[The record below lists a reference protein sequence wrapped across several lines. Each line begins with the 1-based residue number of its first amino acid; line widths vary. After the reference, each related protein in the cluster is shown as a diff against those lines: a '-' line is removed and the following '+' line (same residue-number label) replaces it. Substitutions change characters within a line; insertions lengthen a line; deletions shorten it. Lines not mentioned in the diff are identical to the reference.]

1 MSQEIELI
9 RDCTATVIPAGNA
22 VTLPKGSVVYITQTL
37 GGPVTVRTAEGLF
50 RIESIDT
57 DALGPEFQNQA
68 DEAKTVA
75 GEFSEQAI
83 WDALKTCYDPEIPVN
98 IVDLGLVYDL
108 RIVPGDSGQ
117 YQVEA
122 KMTLTAVGCGMGPVI
137 ANDAREKIESLPE
150 VESAIVDIVW
160 DPPWNPQMISTD
172 GRKILG
178 IE

>member
-9 RDCTATVIPAGNA
+9 RDCSATVIPAGNA
-22 VTLPKGSVVYITQTL
+22 VTLSKGSTVYVTQSL

-50 RIESIDT
+50 RIESIDV
-57 DALGPEFQNQA
+57 DALGPDFQVEGQ
-68 DEAKTVA
+68 KTEKTE
-75 GEFSEQAI
+75 GDFSEQAV

-108 RIVPGDSGQ
+108 RIQPGGSGQ
-117 YQVEA
+117 FQVEA

-137 ANDAREKIESLPE
+137 ANDAREKIEALPE
-150 VESAIVDIVW
+150 VESATVDIVW
-160 DPPWNPQMISTD
+160 DPPWNPQMISID